1 MFKIVALRNE
11 KGSYNIFAY
20 QNTNKGIVALRN
32 EKGSYNFVEEGTK
45 PGYIVA
51 LRNEKGSYNS
61 EHLKAAVGNIVALR
75 NEEIIAFQTAFR
87 PSSAS
92 NTRNIA
98 SATAISTAVSTIAR
112 A

>member
-1 MFKIVALRNE
+1 MKIVALRNE
-11 KGSYNIFAY
+11 KGSYNVFPEY
-20 QNTNKGIVALRN
+20 VFVRDIVALRN
-32 EKGSYNFVEEGTK
+32 EKGSYNAFCRARRHG
-45 PGYIVA
+45 G
-51 LRNEKGSYNS
+51 
-61 EHLKAAVGNIVALR
+61 IVALR

>member
-1 MFKIVALRNE
+1 M
-11 KGSYNIFAY
+11 
-20 QNTNKGIVALRN
+20 
-32 EKGSYNFVEEGTK
+32 EEGTK

>member
-1 MFKIVALRNE
+1 MRKGATTQKLLKWHLASIVALRNE
-11 KGSYNIFAY
+11 KGSYNRFVRIHVMSA
-20 QNTNKGIVALRN
+20 IVALRN
-32 EKGSYNFVEEGTK
+32 EKGSYNDASHAT
-45 PGYIVA
+45 
-51 LRNEKGSYNS
+51 
-61 EHLKAAVGNIVALR
+61 VGLGIVALR

-92 NTRNIA
+92 STKNIA

>member
-1 MFKIVALRNE
+1 MDAFRFRIVALRNE
-11 KGSYNIFAY
+11 KGSYSLK
-20 QNTNKGIVALRN
+20 QKEMMMLSIVALRN
-32 EKGSYNFVEEGTK
+32 EKGSYSISRAITS
-45 PGYIVA
+45 PS
-51 LRNEKGSYNS
+51 R
-61 EHLKAAVGNIVALR
+61 IVALR

-92 NTRNIA
+92 NTKNIA

>member
-1 MFKIVALRNE
+1 MVYAIVALRNE
-11 KGSYNIFAY
+11 KGSYNPETEICTGF
-20 QNTNKGIVALRN
+20 GIVALRN
-32 EKGSYNFVEEGTK
+32 EKGSYNAFCRARRHG
-45 PGYIVA
+45 G
-51 LRNEKGSYNS
+51 
-61 EHLKAAVGNIVALR
+61 IVALR

>member
-1 MFKIVALRNE
+1 MSSTQIFIVALRNE
-11 KGSYNIFAY
+11 KGSYSISRAI
-20 QNTNKGIVALRN
+20 TSPSR
-32 EKGSYNFVEEGTK
+32 
-45 PGYIVA
+45 
-51 LRNEKGSYNS
+51 
-61 EHLKAAVGNIVALR
+61 IVALR

-92 NTRNIA
+92 NTKNIA